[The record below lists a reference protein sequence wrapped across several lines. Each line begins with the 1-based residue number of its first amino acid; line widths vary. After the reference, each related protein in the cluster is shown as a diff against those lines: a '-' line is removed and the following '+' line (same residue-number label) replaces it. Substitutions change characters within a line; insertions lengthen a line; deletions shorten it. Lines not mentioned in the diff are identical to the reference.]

1 MSGRPGAASVPGGAD
16 AGEAGLTPAAAGTGQ
31 DAGAAGPAAGTG
43 GGLAGIDSD
52 PDAGLAGVDP
62 DRNAG
67 LAGIDPDPD
76 ARLAGI
82 DPDHDAGVAGV
93 DPDPESE
100 LADIEQDA
108 GHDLAA
114 TGPDAGAGLAETG
127 PRTSAAPAGT
137 GPRTG
142 AAPAGTGPRAEVA
155 ATTRARVMAGWLAG
169 GWPLRRTFLVG
180 FVIVTLFSLA
190 AIVVGGTALANLA
203 SARDRVVNKI
213 DPAAFRTSQLGVAYL
228 NQETGVRGYALSAR
242 PTFLAPYNE
251 GLAQERRQVSALRR
265 LLTGMPVA
273 SADLTRVTA
282 RAGIWRARY
291 AEPTIRQVRTTG
303 QPVTGATTNQG
314 KAEFDALRTA
324 LGGMQA
330 DLTTERR
337 QAVTGLNGSA
347 TTLNAICL
355 GIGISLLVILIVIAF
370 ILEISVIRPLSR
382 LAADARTVADGD
394 FTHHVDPGGP
404 QEVRTTG
411 IGVNRMRER
420 ILAEL
425 SAVRA
430 AHTSLEAAHATLEA
444 RTEDLQRSN
453 AELEQFAYVASHD
466 LQEPLRKV
474 ASFVQLLQR
483 RYAGQLDEK
492 ADQYIDLAVDGAK
505 RMQQLINDLL
515 AFSRVGRTAQRRE
528 EVSCSVLLAQAWANL
543 GPAAK
548 ASHATIEAGHLPVV
562 LGETSLLTAVFQ
574 NLLSNAL
581 KFAGE
586 QPPRISV
593 SAHREGE
600 QWLFSFSDNGIG
612 IPAEYAERIFVIF
625 QRLHD
630 RAAYPGTG
638 IGLAMCRKIIEYH
651 GGRIWLDT
659 TVTSGARFCFTLPA
673 RPEDADAHD

>member
-1 MSGRPGAASVPGGAD
+1 MP
-16 AGEAGLTPAAAGTGQ
+16 
-31 DAGAAGPAAGTG
+31 
-43 GGLAGIDSD
+43 
-52 PDAGLAGVDP
+52 
-62 DRNAG
+62 
-67 LAGIDPDPD
+67 
-76 ARLAGI
+76 
-82 DPDHDAGVAGV
+82 
-93 DPDPESE
+93 
-100 LADIEQDA
+100 
-108 GHDLAA
+108 
-114 TGPDAGAGLAETG
+114 
-127 PRTSAAPAGT
+127 TSTIA
-137 GPRTG
+137 
-142 AAPAGTGPRAEVA
+142 
-155 ATTRARVMAGWLAG
+155 
-169 GWPLRRTFLVG
+169 
-180 FVIVTLFSLA
+180 
-190 AIVVGGTALANLA
+190 ANLA
-203 SARDRVVNKI
+203 SARDRVVNTL
-213 DPAAFRTSQLGVAYL
+213 DPAAFRTSQLGIAYL

-242 PTFLAPYNE
+242 PTFLAPYKQ
-251 GLAQERRQVSALRR
+251 GLAQERQQVSALRR
-265 LLTGMPVA
+265 LLTGIPAA
-273 SADLTRVTA
+273 SADLTQVTV
-282 RAGIWRARY
+282 RAGIWRAHY

-303 QPVTGATTNQG
+303 KPVTGASTNQG
-314 KAEFDALRTA
+314 KAEFDALRASLTS
-324 LGGMQA
+324 LQA
-330 DLTTERR
+330 DLTSERR
-337 QAVTGLNGSA
+337 HAVAGLNGSSA
-347 TTLNAICL
+347 TLNAICL
-355 GIGISLLVILIVIAF
+355 GIGVSLLVILIVLSF
-370 ILEISVIRPLSR
+370 SLEISVIRPLSR
-382 LAADARTVADGD
+382 LAGDARKVADGD

-404 QEVRTTG
+404 QEVRTVG
-411 IGVNRMRER
+411 IDVNRMRER

-430 AHTSLEAAHATLEA
+430 AHTGLEAAHASLEA

-474 ASFVQLLQR
+474 ASFCQLLQR

-492 ADQYIDLAVDGAK
+492 ADQYIELAVDGAK

-528 EVSCSVLLAQAWANL
+528 EVSCSLLLAQAWANL
-543 GPAAK
+543 GPAAR
-548 ASHATIEAGHLPVV
+548 ASHATMEAGHLPVV

-586 QPPRISV
+586 QPPRVSV
-593 SAHREGE
+593 SARREGE

-630 RAAYPGTG
+630 RTAYPGTG

>member
-1 MSGRPGAASVPGGAD
+1 MTGRPDAAPVPGGAD
-16 AGEAGLTPAAAGTGQ
+16 AGGAGLTSAGGTAPDAGAAATAAGTG
-31 DAGAAGPAAGTG
+31 
-43 GGLAGIDSD
+43 
-52 PDAGLAGVDP
+52 
-62 DRNAG
+62 AG

-76 ARLAGI
+76 A
-82 DPDHDAGVAGV
+82 
-93 DPDPESE
+93 E
-100 LADIEQDA
+100 LADFEQDA
-108 GHDLAA
+108 GHELAV
-114 TGPDAGAGLAETG
+114 TGPGAGAGLAETRPG
-127 PRTSAAPAGT
+127 
-137 GPRTG
+137 TG
-142 AAPAGTGPRAEVA
+142 AAPAVTGPGADAEVV
-155 ATTRARVMAGWLAG
+155 ATTRTRAMAARLAG

-213 DPAAFRTSQLGVAYL
+213 DPAAFRTSQLGAAYL

-242 PTFLAPYNE
+242 PTFLAPYTD
-251 GLAQERRQVSALRR
+251 GLALERRQVSALRR
-265 LLTGMPVA
+265 LLTGMPA
-273 SADLTRVTA
+273 AAADLTQVTA

-291 AEPTIRQVRTTG
+291 AEPTIRQVRATG
-303 QPVTGATTNQG
+303 KPVTGATTNQG
-314 KAEFDALRTA
+314 KAEFDALRAA

-330 DLTTERR
+330 DLTSERR
-337 QAVTGLNGSA
+337 QAVAGLNGSA

-355 GIGISLLVILIVIAF
+355 GIGISLLVILIVLAF

-492 ADQYIDLAVDGAK
+492 ADQYIEHAVDGAK

-528 EVSCSVLLAQAWANL
+528 EISCAVLLAQAWANL
-543 GPAAK
+543 GPAVK

-659 TVTSGARFCFTLPA
+659 TVTSGARFCFTLPV
-673 RPEDADAHD
+673 RPGDADAHD

>member
-1 MSGRPGAASVPGGAD
+1 MTDRPDAAPVPGGAD
-16 AGEAGLTPAAAGTGQ
+16 GSEARLTSAGAGTGHDADAAGTALDTGSGRAGTAQ
-31 DAGAAGPAAGTG
+31 DTGAEPAGTG
-43 GGLAGIDSD
+43 WHIG
-52 PDAGLAGVDP
+52 
-62 DRNAG
+62 
-67 LAGIDPDPD
+67 
-76 ARLAGI
+76 
-82 DPDHDAGVAGV
+82 
-93 DPDPESE
+93 
-100 LADIEQDA
+100 
-108 GHDLAA
+108 
-114 TGPDAGAGLAETG
+114 TGPDATGRKDGAE
-127 PRTSAAPAGT
+127 RAGT
-137 GPRTG
+137 GAGPG
-142 AAPAGTGPRAEVA
+142 AEPVA
-155 ATTRARVMAGWLAG
+155 ATRARAMAARLAG
-169 GWPLRRTFLVG
+169 GWPLRRTFLVR
-180 FVIVTLFSLA
+180 FVIATVFSLA
-190 AIVVGGTALANLA
+190 AIGLGGAALANLA

-213 DPAAFRTSQLGVAYL
+213 DPAAFRTSQLGNAYL

-242 PTFLAPYNE
+242 RTFLTPYTE
-251 GLAQERRQVSALRR
+251 GLVRERQEVSALRR
-265 LLTGMPVA
+265 LLTGIPAA
-273 SADLTRVTA
+273 SADLTQVTV

-291 AEPTIRQVRTTG
+291 AKPTIKRVSATG
-303 QPVTGATTNQG
+303 QPVTGAATNQG
-314 KAEFDALRTA
+314 KTDFDRLRGS
-324 LGGMQA
+324 LNSLQA
-330 DLTTERR
+330 DLTRERGR
-337 QAVTGLNGSA
+337 AVAALNGSA
-347 TTLNAICL
+347 ATLNAICL
-355 GIGISLLVILIVIAF
+355 GIGVSLLVILIVLAF
-370 ILEISVIRPLSR
+370 SLEISVIRPLSR
-382 LAADARTVADGD
+382 LAADASQVADGD

-404 QEVRTTG
+404 QEVRTVG

-430 AHTSLEAAHATLEA
+430 AHTSLEAAHASLEA

-474 ASFVQLLQR
+474 ASFCQLLQR
-483 RYAGQLDEK
+483 RYAGRLDEK
-492 ADQYIDLAVDGAK
+492 ADQYIELAVDGAK

-543 GPAAK
+543 GPAVR

-586 QPPRISV
+586 QPPRVSV
-593 SAHREGE
+593 SARREGE

-630 RAAYPGTG
+630 RTAYPGTG

-659 TVTSGARFCFTLPA
+659 AVASGARFCFTLPV
-673 RPEDADAHD
+673 RPEDADADD

>member
-1 MSGRPGAASVPGGAD
+1 MTGRPDAAAAPGGAD
-16 AGEAGLTPAAAGTGQ
+16 AGEDGLTSAGGTGPA
-31 DAGAAGPAAGTG
+31 AGAAGTAADTG
-43 GGLAGIDSD
+43 
-52 PDAGLAGVDP
+52 AGLAGT
-62 DRNAG
+62 
-67 LAGIDPDPD
+67 DPDPG
-76 ARLAGI
+76 AELAGT
-82 DPDHDAGVAGV
+82 
-93 DPDPESE
+93 DPDPRAELSGTDPDPGAE
-100 LADIEQDA
+100 LADFEQDA
-108 GHDLAA
+108 GHGPTV
-114 TGPDAGAGLAETG
+114 TGPGAGAGLA
-127 PRTSAAPAGT
+127 GT
-137 GPRTG
+137 GPGTG
-142 AAPAGTGPRAEVA
+142 AAPAGTGPGTHAEVV
-155 ATTRARVMAGWLAG
+155 ATTRARAMAARLAG

-190 AIVVGGTALANLA
+190 AIAVGGTALANLA

-213 DPAAFRTSQLGVAYL
+213 DPAAFGTSQLGVAYL

-242 PTFLAPYNE
+242 PTFLAPYTE

-265 LLTGMPVA
+265 LLSGIPAA
-273 SADLTRVTA
+273 SADLTQVTA

-291 AEPTIRQVRTTG
+291 AEPTIRQVRATG
-303 QPVTGATTNQG
+303 KPVTGTTTNQG
-314 KAEFDALRTA
+314 KAEFDALRAA
-324 LGGMQA
+324 LAGLQA
-330 DLTTERR
+330 DLASERR
-337 QAVTGLNGSA
+337 QAVAGLNGSA

-355 GIGISLLVILIVIAF
+355 GIGVSLLVILIVLAF
-370 ILEISVIRPLSR
+370 SLEISVIRPLSR

-404 QEVRTTG
+404 QEVRTVG
-411 IGVNRMRER
+411 IDVNRMRER

-430 AHTSLEAAHATLEA
+430 AHTSLEATHASLEA

-474 ASFVQLLQR
+474 ASFCQLLQR
-483 RYAGQLDEK
+483 RYAGRLDEK
-492 ADQYIDLAVDGAK
+492 ADQYIEHAVDGAK

-528 EVSCSVLLAQAWANL
+528 EVSCAVLLAQAWANL
-543 GPAAK
+543 GPAVR
-548 ASHATIEAGHLPVV
+548 ASHATIEVGDLPVV

-586 QPPRISV
+586 QAPRISV
-593 SAHREGE
+593 SARREGE

-673 RPEDADAHD
+673 RPGDADAHD

>member
-1 MSGRPGAASVPGGAD
+1 VSGRPDAAPVPGGAD
-16 AGEAGLTPAAAGTGQ
+16 ASEAGLTAAAAGTGPGA
-31 DAGAAGPAAGTG
+31 DAAGPAADTG
-43 GGLAGIDSD
+43 
-52 PDAGLAGVDP
+52 
-62 DRNAG
+62 AG

-76 ARLAGI
+76 A
-82 DPDHDAGVAGV
+82 
-93 DPDPESE
+93 E

-108 GHDLAA
+108 GHELAA
-114 TGPDAGAGLAETG
+114 TGPGTGAALAATG
-127 PRTSAAPAGT
+127 PGTGAALAATGPGTGAELAGT
-137 GPRTG
+137 GP
-142 AAPAGTGPRAEVA
+142 GTGAEVA
-155 ATTRARVMAGWLAG
+155 ATTRARVMAARLAG

-180 FVIVTLFSLA
+180 FVIVTLFALA

-213 DPAAFRTSQLGVAYL
+213 DPAAFGTSQLGIAYL

-265 LLTGMPVA
+265 LLTGIPVA

-303 QPVTGATTNQG
+303 QPVTGASTNQG
-314 KAEFDALRTA
+314 KAEFDALRAA

-337 QAVTGLNGSA
+337 QAVAGLNGSA
-347 TTLNAICL
+347 ATLNAICL

-370 ILEISVIRPLSR
+370 ILEISAIRPLSR

-411 IGVNRMRER
+411 IDVNRMRER

-430 AHTSLEAAHATLEA
+430 AHTSLEAAHAALEA

-483 RYAGQLDEK
+483 RYAGRLDEK
-492 ADQYIDLAVDGAK
+492 ADQYIELAVDGAK

-515 AFSRVGRTAQRRE
+515 AFSRVGRTAQRRDQ
-528 EVSCSVLLAQAWANL
+528 VSCGLLLAQAWENL
-543 GPAAK
+543 GPAVR

-574 NLLSNAL
+574 NLVSNAL
-581 KFAGE
+581 KFAGQ

>member
-1 MSGRPGAASVPGGAD
+1 MSGRPGAAPVPGGAD
-16 AGEAGLTPAAAGTGQ
+16 AGEAGPTPAAAGTGQ
-31 DAGAAGPAAGTG
+31 EAGAAGPAAGTG
-43 GGLAGIDSD
+43 AGLAGIERD
-52 PDAGLAGVDP
+52 PDAGLAGIGPDP
-62 DRNAG
+62 DAG
-67 LAGIDPDPD
+67 LAGIGPGPG
-76 ARLAGI
+76 AG
-82 DPDHDAGVAGV
+82 
-93 DPDPESE
+93 

-108 GHDLAA
+108 GHELAA
-114 TGPDAGAGLAETG
+114 TGPGAGAGLAETRPG
-127 PRTSAAPAGT
+127 TGAAPAGT

-142 AAPAGTGPRAEVA
+142 PEVA
-155 ATTRARVMAGWLAG
+155 ATTRSRVMAGWLAG

-265 LLTGMPVA
+265 LLTGIPVA

-303 QPVTGATTNQG
+303 KPVTGTTTNQG
-314 KAEFDALRTA
+314 KAEFDALRAA

-337 QAVTGLNGSA
+337 QAVAGLNGSA
-347 TTLNAICL
+347 ATLNAICL

-528 EVSCSVLLAQAWANL
+528 EISCSVLLAQAWANL
-543 GPAAK
+543 GPAVK

>member
-1 MSGRPGAASVPGGAD
+1 MAA
-16 AGEAGLTPAAAGTGQ
+16 
-31 DAGAAGPAAGTG
+31 
-43 GGLAGIDSD
+43 
-52 PDAGLAGVDP
+52 
-62 DRNAG
+62 R
-67 LAGIDPDPD
+67 
-76 ARLAGI
+76 
-82 DPDHDAGVAGV
+82 
-93 DPDPESE
+93 
-100 LADIEQDA
+100 
-108 GHDLAA
+108 
-114 TGPDAGAGLAETG
+114 
-127 PRTSAAPAGT
+127 
-137 GPRTG
+137 
-142 AAPAGTGPRAEVA
+142 
-155 ATTRARVMAGWLAG
+155 LAG

-180 FVIVTLFSLA
+180 FVVVTVFSLA
-190 AIVVGGTALANLA
+190 AIVVGGVSLANLA
-203 SARDRVVNKI
+203 TARDRVVNKI

-242 PTFLAPYNE
+242 PTFLAPYAQ
-251 GLAQERRQVSALRR
+251 GLALERREITALRP
-265 LLTGMPVA
+265 LLAGLPAA
-273 SADLTRVTA
+273 SADLTRVIA

-291 AEPTIRQVRTTG
+291 AKPTIAQVRATG
-303 QPVTGATTNQG
+303 RPVTGGTTNQG

-324 LGGMQA
+324 LNRLQA
-330 DLTTERR
+330 DLTSERQ
-337 QAVTGLNGSA
+337 QAVAGLNGSA

-355 GIGISLLVILIVIAF
+355 GIGISLLVILIVLAF

-382 LAADARTVADGD
+382 LAADASTVADGD

-404 QEVRTTG
+404 QEVRTVG
-411 IGVNRMRER
+411 IDVNRMRER

-430 AHTSLEAAHATLEA
+430 AHTSLEAAHASLEA

-492 ADQYIDLAVDGAK
+492 ADQYIELAVDGAK

-528 EVSCSVLLAQAWANL
+528 AASCAVMLAQAWANL
-543 GPAAK
+543 GPAVR
-548 ASHATIEAGHLPVV
+548 ASHATIEVGDLPVV
-562 LGETSLLTAVFQ
+562 LGEASLLTAVFQ

-581 KFAGE
+581 KFAGD
-586 QPPRISV
+586 QAPRVSV
-593 SAHREGE
+593 SARREGE
-600 QWLFSFSDNGIG
+600 HWLFSFSDNGIG

-673 RPEDADAHD
+673 RPGDAGAHD